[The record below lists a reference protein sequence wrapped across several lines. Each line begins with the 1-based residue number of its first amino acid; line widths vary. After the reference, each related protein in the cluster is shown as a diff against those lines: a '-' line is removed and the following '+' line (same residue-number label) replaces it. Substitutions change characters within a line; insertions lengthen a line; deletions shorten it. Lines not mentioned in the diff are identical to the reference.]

1 MSAMRVVPTGE
12 LERERRA
19 ARRTRFTWI
28 AGAALLTLALTVQPF
43 RDTDVWWHL
52 ALGQLITT
60 HGIPAHEPFSFLPAA
75 YPWVGQQWLY
85 EVLLAGLVGAGGA
98 ALASAVMGAVAVV
111 ALVTAAL
118 AVPRSARVGGVW
130 LAVAILLSGLVMA
143 QVVGVRGQVISLAG
157 VAAVLFVVAR
167 WREGRTGFVWLL
179 PALFLV
185 WANMHAGFIVGLAI
199 LALALPLARAL
210 PPATAIARKPLAAA
224 LGLSLVATLVNPAG
238 IGLYGYVAET
248 FMNPTITQVVTE
260 WMSPD
265 FHNVW
270 VQLFE
275 AEAILLV
282 VLWVIGGGPDRFD
295 AVLAVGAL
303 AATLQAQRNVSLF
316 ALIAVPQIALYG
328 SRARR
333 LRMAPRLH
341 ARRTS
346 TAPRA
351 ASLIAVAAIT
361 AVTAAVAT
369 TVVPRLTPSASAA
382 FESSR
387 YPKTAA
393 DYVAAHFAHDRLY
406 TADSWGGYLA
416 FRFPQ
421 GRVVFL
427 YDETAIF
434 GSAALQRY
442 LDVHLLRKDWATV
455 LSSESVHHAIVG
467 DSSQEAAAFHEI
479 GWTIDCHDA
488 TSGSLVMTAPV
499 VPPSKVSSPLAVPT
513 TGVTAC

>member
-1 MSAMRVVPTGE
+1 MNAVRVVPTTE

-19 ARRTRFTWI
+19 ARRARFTWV

-118 AVPRSARVGGVW
+118 AVPRAARVGGAW
-130 LAVAILLSGLVMA
+130 LALAIVLSGLVMA

-157 VAAVLFVVAR
+157 VAAVLFVITR

-179 PALFLV
+179 PPLFLV
-185 WANMHAGFIVGLAI
+185 WANMHAGFVVGLVI

-210 PPATAIARKPLAAA
+210 PPAMTLARKPLAAA
-224 LGLSLVATLVNPAG
+224 LGLSVLATLINPAG

-275 AEAILLV
+275 AAAILLV

-295 AVLAVGAL
+295 AVLAVGTL

-328 SRARR
+328 SRAWRTR
-333 LRMAPRLH
+333 IAPRLR
-341 ARRTS
+341 ARTMP

-351 ASLIAVAAIT
+351 ASLLAIAAIT
-361 AVTAAVAT
+361 AVAAAVAT

-387 YPKTAA
+387 YPKAAA
-393 DYVAAHFAHDRLY
+393 DYVAVHFAHDRLY

-442 LDVHLLRKDWATV
+442 LDVHLLRSDWASV
-455 LSSESVHHAIVG
+455 LASEDVHHAIVG
-467 DSSQEAAAFHEI
+467 DNSQEASAFHEI
-479 GWTIDCHDA
+479 GWTVDCHDA
-488 TSGSLVMTAPV
+488 ASASLVMSAPGGA
-499 VPPSKVSSPLAVPT
+499 PAKVTGPLAVPT

>member
-1 MSAMRVVPTGE
+1 MNSVRVLPTTE

-19 ARRTRFTWI
+19 ARRARFTWI

-60 HGIPAHEPFSFLPAA
+60 HGIPAQEPFSFLAA
-75 YPWVGQQWLY
+75 AHPWVGQQWLY

-118 AVPRSARVGGVW
+118 AVPRAARVGGVW
-130 LAVAILLSGLVMA
+130 LAVGIVLSGLVMA

-157 VAAVLFVVAR
+157 VAAVLFVITR

-179 PALFLV
+179 PGLFLV
-185 WANMHAGFIVGLAI
+185 WANMHAGFVVGLAI
-199 LALALPLARAL
+199 LAVAVPLARPLA
-210 PPATAIARKPLAAA
+210 PATTLARKPLAAA
-224 LGLSLVATLVNPAG
+224 LGVSLLATLVNPAG
-238 IGLYGYVAET
+238 VGLYGYVAET

-295 AVLAVGAL
+295 AVLAVVAL

-328 SRARR
+328 SRAWRMR
-333 LRMAPRLH
+333 IAPHLRARRMAN
-341 ARRTS
+341 T
-346 TAPRA
+346 PRA
-351 ASLIAVAAIT
+351 ASLLAVAAIT
-361 AVTAAVAT
+361 AVAAGVAT

-387 YPKTAA
+387 YPKAAA
-393 DYVAAHFAHDRLY
+393 DFVSVHFAHDRLY

-442 LDVHLLRKDWATV
+442 LDVHLLRSDWTSV
-455 LSSESVHHAIVG
+455 LSSEGVNHAIVG
-467 DSSQEAAAFHEI
+467 DNSQEASAFHEI
-479 GWTIDCHDA
+479 GWTIDCHDT
-488 TSGSLVMTAPV
+488 TSGSLVMSAPATAPAS
-499 VPPSKVSSPLAVPT
+499 VPEPLAIPT